1 MRKGARFLLTGAI
14 VACAVLGF
22 AGAAQA
28 TPDKLVSGQ
37 TCLGTNCHAYDP
49 DAPHVPAMRRD
60 WKLLSVPGQDPASYE
75 ISVTAGSEWAVL
87 ATDPPHTLVGS
98 GSRTGTITLSPYGH
112 YTMWVGALVGGL
124 PHANYVDLPFLLR
137 PTAITIS
144 RSTSSVRGL
153 RSFELSGVLSP
164 GSLGDSCVVDV
175 RKPKSS
181 RWSYSSARSGYAVTS
196 GGGVD
201 WWYRYGP
208 KVKGTYSFRVRFVG
222 DTIRA
227 ASTSGVVSVAV
238 R

>member
-1 MRKGARFLLTGAI
+1 MHKVARFLLLSAT
-14 VACAVLGF
+14 VAVTLLGF
-22 AGAAQA
+22 AVGAQA
-28 TPDKLVSGQ
+28 TPDKLAQGQ
-37 TCLGTNCHAYDP
+37 TCLGPNCHVYDS
-49 DAPHVPAMRRD
+49 DAAHVPAMRRD

-75 ISVTAGSEWAVL
+75 MSVTAGSEWAVL
-87 ATDPPHTLVGS
+87 ASDPPYALVGS
-98 GSRTGTITLSPYGH
+98 GSQTGTITLSPYGH
-112 YTMWVGALVGGL
+112 YTMWVGALVGGS

-137 PTAITIS
+137 PTTITIS

-153 RSFELSGVLSP
+153 KAFELSGVLSP

-175 RKPKSS
+175 RKPKSP

-208 KVKGTYSFRVRFVG
+208 RVKGTYSFRVRFVG
-222 DTIRA
+222 DTSRA